1 MYISLPVGHFTTTV
15 LEAANNIILIA
26 AGSG

>member
-1 MYISLPVGHFTTTV
+1 MQLSLPVGSFNASILKSIDQV
-15 LEAANNIILIA
+15 VLIA

>member
-1 MYISLPVGHFTTTV
+1 MQFSLPVGSFNASILKSV
-15 LEAANNIILIA
+15 DQLILIA